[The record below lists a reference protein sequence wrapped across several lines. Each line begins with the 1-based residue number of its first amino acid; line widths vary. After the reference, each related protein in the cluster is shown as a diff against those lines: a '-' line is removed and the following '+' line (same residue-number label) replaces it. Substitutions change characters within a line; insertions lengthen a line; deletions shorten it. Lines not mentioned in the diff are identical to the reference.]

1 MVATVMNNYIRHLTY
16 MIHMKYSCNRFGVD
30 CCNVVVSGR
39 NITTGR
45 KNKETVIGGIVGLI
59 NPIHY
64 L

>member
-1 MVATVMNNYIRHLTY
+1 MVATVMNNYISLLSY

-45 KNKETVIGGIVGLI
+45 NIKETVIGDILGVFTLVD
-59 NPIHY
+59 Y
-64 L
+64 R